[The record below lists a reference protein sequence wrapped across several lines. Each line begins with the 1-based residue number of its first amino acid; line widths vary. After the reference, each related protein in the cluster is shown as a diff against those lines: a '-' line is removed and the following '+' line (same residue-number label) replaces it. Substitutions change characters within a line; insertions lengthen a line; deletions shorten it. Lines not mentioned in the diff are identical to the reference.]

1 MIARRQREIYMRV
14 KDKQTE
20 TERNLGNTQKIQ
32 NKFYK
37 TMTTEMILFKQTQ
50 ICYYLKM

>member
-1 MIARRQREIYMRV
+1 MRV

-37 TMTTEMILFKQTQ
+37 ISFEIEVVFHVVN
-50 ICYYLKM
+50 YLKGKYMRMEIIKH